1 MTTSEE
7 QAAAALRASKVINE
21 SQQALTEESRVL
33 LAAMLRGEM
42 RIAVAEG
49 IEAVMTNEKMWAKVF
64 VVLQEQATE
73 RTGRFV
79 LGGIS
84 AVFKKAMWV
93 GTFALIAYSVGGWS
107 LVKTVW
113 AAMSGGKP

>member
-1 MTTSEE
+1 MTTSED
-7 QAAAALRASKVINE
+7 QAAAALRASKAINE
-21 SQQALTEESRVL
+21 SQQALTEESRLL
-33 LAAMLRGEM
+33 LASMLRGEM

-49 IEAVMTNEKMWAKVF
+49 IEAVLTNEKMWAKVF

-84 AVFKKAMWV
+84 AVLKKA
-93 GTFALIAYSVGGWS
+93 ALIGVFVLVAYSIGGLSFAKALWAS
-107 LVKTVW
+107 LVK
-113 AAMSGGKP
+113 G

>member
-1 MTTSEE
+1 MSTADE
-7 QAAAALRASKVINE
+7 AAAALRASKAINE
-21 SQQALTEESRVL
+21 GQQALTEESRLL
-33 LAAMLRGEM
+33 LASMLRSEM

-79 LGGIS
+79 LGGIG
-84 AVFKKAMWV
+84 AVLKKALWV
-93 GTFALIAYSVGGWS
+93 GTFLLIAYSIGGLTLAKAIWAS
-107 LVKTVW
+107 LVK
-113 AAMSGGKP
+113 A

>member
-1 MTTSEE
+1 MTTSAD
-7 QAAAALRASKVINE
+7 QAAAALRASKAINE

-33 LAAMLRGEM
+33 LAAILRTEM

-64 VVLQEQATE
+64 IVLQEQATE

-79 LGGIS
+79 LGGLS
-84 AVFKKAMWV
+84 AVIKKALWV
-93 GTFALIAYSVGGWS
+93 GAFVLIAYSVGG
-107 LVKTVW
+107 LTLAKALW
-113 AAMSGGKP
+113 AALARGTP